1 MTGLEFKHIIVGL
14 ELSAYVCALLCW
26 LFCQHCTKR
35 CHDKSSAA
43 LKMTYVLLKMTL
55 SNSPSSKN
63 PVMPVW
69 IQRSY
74 LIFLEVILAQDSSL
88 SFRLQ
93 LQTRSIRGFSTG
105 TSLKESMLQA
115 HQQQQDNKTV
125 EAPKN
130 YSFIQTVQ
138 KVSQIFSSS
147 QH

>member
-14 ELSAYVCALLCW
+14 ELSAYVCAL
-26 LFCQHCTKR
+26 FSVDYFVSIVQNVVMT
-35 CHDKSSAA
+35 SQV
-43 LKMTYVLLKMTL
+43 KMTYVLLKMTL